1 MNVASP
7 TRLANFARRVKQNR
21 LTTAREKKP
30 VRRRRL
36 SGETLEDRTLMT
48 FDFQSAFALSG
59 GGVFPEAVAVSP
71 DGNSYIAGIFA
82 GSQNFD
88 PNGSAAGKL
97 TTGTGDNADGVF
109 LAKYTP
115 SGAFLWARQMNA
127 TWSSDQKTPMV
138 TGLAVDPNSGSVYA
152 VGLLDGQLDFSGVG
166 SSVVLNPG
174 LSAGF
179 LAKFTPNG
187 TIDSGQVLQL
197 GGIVGGTPGGSDA
210 LSNEV
215 IPTGIAV
222 DSTGQ
227 HVVITGSYC
236 GSGGGETVD
245 IYPGVG
251 PVGGASSPTYA
262 SGDGPSRDIFVLTL
276 TSNFG
281 FVAPVDRL
289 GFSNGGGRSSVAIAA
304 NGDIFVAGGLGSG
317 LFGET
322 PFVAKLNINN
332 PGQRTGPYTFNADSN
347 FSFAGVAV
355 DSEGNAYVTG
365 SFSGTDVFHTTG
377 LKSATLVS
385 AGVDNMFIVK
395 FDPSLNLT
403 WAERIGSSGSDL
415 AIGLAIDGSNHLYLA
430 ADLGGDATYNQT
442 GQPSPIAPATNR
454 DAGQSGVTVFKLD
467 TGGTPTDILA
477 AAGGGQLVLL
487 SLSLGTSN
495 ALATNPSGQVAMGG
509 NYTGNLDFSGTKLP
523 TSASASGSITDES
536 LVNMALVRLGDV
548 PATSPAPAA
557 PLFVGESRV
566 IVTLGSGKHRR
577 GKKVTYYQ
585 LSFTAPLN
593 IQAVALTSLY
603 EVTQVKKGHGKK
615 HPNKTINVQV
625 TSAVAGS
632 DGKSVRL
639 TLGKF
644 QKKLGLSLTAPDL
657 PAANGTS
664 VPLFTTTL

>member
-1 MNVASP
+1 MKIASP
-7 TRLANFARRVKQNR
+7 TRLANFVRRAKQNR
-21 LTTAREKKP
+21 LTTAQKKKP
-30 VRRRRL
+30 IRRRRL
-36 SGETLEDRTLMT
+36 FGEVLEDRTLMT

-59 GGVFPEAVAVSP
+59 GGIFPEAVAVSP

-97 TTGTGDNADGVF
+97 TTGTGDTADGVF
-109 LAKYTP
+109 LAKYTS
-115 SGAFLWARQMNA
+115 SGAFVWARQMNA
-127 TWSSDQKTPMV
+127 TWSSDQQTPVV
-138 TGLAVDPNSGSVYA
+138 TALAVDPNSGSVYA
-152 VGLLDGQLDFSGVG
+152 VGMLDGQLGFSGVG

-179 LAKFTPNG
+179 VAKFTPSG

-197 GGIVGGTPGGSDA
+197 GGIVGGTPGGSYA

-227 HVVITGSYC
+227 HVVITGSYF
-236 GSGGGETVD
+236 GSGDGETVD

-251 PVGGASSPTYA
+251 PAGGVSSPAYG
-262 SGDGPSRDIFVLTL
+262 SDDSPSRDTFVLTL
-276 TSNFG
+276 TSSFG
-281 FVAPVDRL
+281 FVAPPDRL
-289 GFSNGGGRSSVAIAA
+289 GFSNGGGRSSVAVAA
-304 NGDIFVAGGLGSG
+304 NGDIFVAGGIGSG
-317 LFGET
+317 LFGEI
-322 PFVAKLNINN
+322 PFVAKLNIND
-332 PGQRTGPYTFNADSN
+332 PGQRIGPYSFNGDSN
-347 FSFAGVAV
+347 FSFAGIAV

-365 SFSGTDVFHTTG
+365 SFFGTDVFHTTG
-377 LKSATLVS
+377 LKTATLVS
-385 AGVDNMFIVK
+385 AGADNMFIVK
-395 FDPSLNLT
+395 VDPSLNLT
-403 WAERIGSSGSDL
+403 WAERIGSSGSDF

-430 ADLGGDATYNQT
+430 ANLAGSATYNQT
-442 GQPSPIAPATNR
+442 GQPTPIAPATNR
-454 DAGQSGVTVFKLD
+454 DAGQSGVTVLKLD

-477 AAGGGQLVLL
+477 AGGGAQLVLL
-487 SLSLGTSN
+487 SISLGTNN
-495 ALATNPSGQVAMGG
+495 ALATNPSGQVAMAGL
-509 NYTGNLDFSGTKLP
+509 YTGNLDFSGTKLP
-523 TSASASGSITDES
+523 TSASTSGSITGDT
-536 LVNMALVRLGDV
+536 LANMALVRLGDV
-548 PATSPAPAA
+548 SAAPPA

-566 IVTLGSGKHRR
+566 IVALGSGKHRH

-585 LSFTAPLN
+585 LNFTAPLN
-593 IQAVALTSLY
+593 IQAVAMTSLY

-639 TLGKF
+639 ALGKF